1 MAIDREHSWPR
12 AIFMIVSISMCICVD
27 ILQHAAPLP
36 FLPQHLEEHGHDSAE
51 IAAVMGGYY
60 WSGFLGGCLI
70 TAYQIQGVLMR
81 RYEED
86 QWRLLRGHVLK
97 LIAGLFAGGAT
108 LLVEAKAHKVDGFTM
123 HQVHLMCRLVQG
135 FIGAFLFFYAYLL
148 SVACFKG
155 SQQIFALTATTIS
168 LNVAEVFGPF
178 VGATIFSQYGLAE
191 AYYVLAALSVLN
203 SVFLV
208 GVWFIMPT
216 DALDH
221 DIVAFPEEA
230 TALLHSSVAS
240 APSSRLPS
248 PHASPKL
255 PPSNSGVLPDTA
267 PPAGVCG
274 AGRME
279 RLKSV
284 LTNRLLIASCMCI
297 APAAMVKS
305 SMEGILP
312 LFAAGQGYTEFEVGQ
327 LFTAVALG
335 FILSATLLGYLWD
348 NIGFGQRAALTGL
361 SLLVLG
367 GLACL
372 MLHSYGADVT
382 IHSRGYGSWVA
393 YLNGNHHF
401 LFYSLLVSYGVLLGL
416 THTAPALY
424 LGEVLDSLEEDS
436 QCKQAA
442 NGIWN
447 TGWEAGGSLG
457 FIAAGVASTDSWRE
471 EQAVLTS
478 LGMCVVVAAAVFMAI
493 SWTSK
498 PAAVKGE
505 RANERSALLS
515 H

>member
-1 MAIDREHSWPR
+1 
-12 AIFMIVSISMCICVD
+12 MIVSISMCICVD

-60 WSGFLGGCLI
+60 WSGFVGGLLI
-70 TAYQIQGVLMR
+70 TAYQIHGVLVR

-97 LIAGLFAGGAT
+97 LMAGLFAGGAT

-123 HQVHLMCRLVQG
+123 HQVHLLCRLVQG
-135 FIGAFLFFYAYLL
+135 FVGAFLFFYAYLL

-191 AYYVLAALSVLN
+191 AYYVLAGLSVLN
-203 SVFLV
+203 SAFLV
-208 GVWFIMPT
+208 GVYFLMPT
-216 DALDH
+216 DALDS
-221 DIVAFPEEA
+221 DIVAFPEET
-230 TALLHSSVAS
+230 TALLAHNVHS
-240 APSSRLPS
+240 APPSRHQTPT
-248 PHASPKL
+248 PSPKL
-255 PPSNSGVLPDTA
+255 PPVSVSGALPDTS
-267 PPAGVCG
+267 PPAGAC
-274 AGRME
+274 AGNRME
-279 RLKSV
+279 RLTSV
-284 LTNRLLIASCMCI
+284 LTNKVLIASCICI

-312 LFAAGQGYTEFEVGQ
+312 LFGAGQGYTEFEVGQ

-335 FILSATLLGYLWD
+335 FIMSATLLGYVWD
-348 NIGFGQRAALTGL
+348 NMSFASRASLTGG

-367 GLACL
+367 GMASIL
-372 MLHSYGADVT
+372 LHSYGADAN
-382 IHSRGYGSWVA
+382 IHASWHASWIA
-393 YLNGNHHF
+393 YLNGSNHTF
-401 LFYSLLVSYGVLLGL
+401 FYSLLVTYGVLLGV

-442 NGIWN
+442 NGLWN

-478 LGMCVVVAAAVFMAI
+478 LGMCVVVSAAVFMAM
-493 SWTSK
+493 SYTARPS
-498 PAAVKGE
+498 ATKGLPD
-505 RANERSALLS
+505 RSERSALA